1 MDNSISDENINTV
14 AAAAVV
20 AASTA
25 TGAVGTPTITK
36 SNDGSHS
43 SCDDD
48 GQTITHMDDNRKTKC
63 DKAFSATGI
72 VVNTTTATDELCTKD
87 YALRRNDGSY
97 KRTITSKCIS
107 RARDLV
113 HKCQSDPG
121 GSRVLPA
128 LNVVANR
135 SSQTRSSFRHQSPSC
150 SSTSPSSTAIT
161 TRKCVLTLDGYNY
174 VIVASSPDSKS
185 KTENLT
191 GATSSEHELK
201 SPFDEKS
208 GNSEQSQISSP
219 APQQPS
225 SPTINGLISI
235 RRSSTKKSDYFT
247 KRYSQ
252 PQLDTGLEFSYPTTT
267 PAAAATIPTAA
278 APHLQSQIANSLQ
291 QIPLDVKCGLD
302 KAASAAGN
310 KHKPYLNRRNQLY
323 RFSCDNCPDDY
334 HSSSGDTTVAF
345 GDKCKFAAAKGETFA
360 WTKMQSDSVSSS
372 SSVLAQN
379 RCLTEHDGS
388 EQAAV
393 ATNPVDLTTDNLPA
407 VDTPDALSQASARL
421 RCILKLLQRC
431 SGDVSAEILQKN
443 LHYAARVLEALYID
457 ETKSVKNQKKISD
470 ESTAPDFESNIEIE
484 NRGEC
489 ANDDDHDDVDENASV
504 KSGNADMDVDIKTD
518 DVPEQ
523 SVSPNNHEHSLDEN
537 DHETANAHND
547 LTSNDDTITAI
558 TTTTAT
564 EYESQTSISINSFG
578 GSVFLGEQWHRRLR
592 APVWARQQENKIANE
607 KKHST
612 ADNSASTKDNDLKV
626 QRRLADEDDE
636 LSEVQPDA
644 VPPEVREW
652 LASTFTR
659 QLVTTRK
666 RTEEKPKFRTVAH
679 AIRAGIFVDRI
690 YRRVSST
697 AMLQFPTEV
706 VKVLKTLDDW
716 SFDQFA
722 LATATNG
729 QPIKYLGYDLLN
741 RYGIIH
747 KFKVSPT
754 VLEQFLVKIEE
765 GYCRYQN
772 PYHNNLHA
780 ADVAQ
785 TIHYM
790 LCQTGVMHYL
800 TDLEIF
806 AILIAALIH
815 DYEHTGT
822 TNSFHINTGS
832 DMAMLY
838 NDRAV
843 LENHHASA
851 AFRMLKEDEYNI
863 FSNLSREEYKEIRN
877 LVIDMVIST
886 DMSFHNQQLKN
897 MKSLIAIASSDTHY
911 NKTNVDLKFKALSFI
926 LHCCD
931 ISHPAKKWEIHH
943 RWTMLLIEE
952 FFRQG
957 DLERELGLDI
967 SPLCDR
973 NSTVIPKSQIV
984 FIEVIVEPSLAVCAD
999 LLELILTPIA
1009 SQSGSKT
1016 DNTIAEES
1024 QKSSSPATST
1034 DTQNPSQPQRIFIKK
1049 PWIACMKENKRIW
1062 KEQEAAEPSSQPS
1075 LSTEEQND
1083 PDANLE
1089 RPSSS

>member
-1 MDNSISDENINTV
+1 MDNSISDDNINTV

-25 TGAVGTPTITK
+25 TAAVGTPTITK
-36 SNDGSHS
+36 NS
-43 SCDDD
+43 SCDGLQSSIDYG
-48 GQTITHMDDNRKTKC
+48 GQSVVHNDDNDIGKNNSDKSCSPTIATTADEFKTK
-63 DKAFSATGI
+63 
-72 VVNTTTATDELCTKD
+72 EYL
-87 YALRRNDGSY
+87 LRRNDASY
-97 KRTITSKCIS
+97 KRITSKCIS
-107 RARDLV
+107 RAKDLV

-121 GSRVLPA
+121 GSRVTPT
-128 LNVVANR
+128 LNLSANR
-135 SSQTRSSFRHQSPSC
+135 SPQSRSTLRHQSPSC
-150 SSTSPSSTAIT
+150 SSSSSNTAST

-174 VIVASSPDSKS
+174 VIVASSPDNKS
-185 KTENLT
+185 KPENLT
-191 GATSSEHELK
+191 GVVSSELELK
-201 SPFDEKS
+201 SPINDTID
-208 GNSEQSQISSP
+208 SEARSQISPS
-219 APQQPS
+219 ALQQPS
-225 SPTINGLISI
+225 TPTLNGLISI
-235 RRSSTKKSDYFT
+235 RRSSTKKSDYFA

-252 PQLDTGLEFSYPTTT
+252 PQLNTGLEFSYPTNTT
-267 PAAAATIPTAA
+267 AY
-278 APHLQSQIANSLQ
+278 PHQNS
-291 QIPLDVKCGLD
+291 PVESASDTPCGLET
-302 KAASAAGN
+302 ATGN
-310 KHKPYLNRRNQLY
+310 RRKPYLNRRSPIY
-323 RFSCDNCPDDY
+323 RFSCDNFADDY
-334 HSSSGDTTVAF
+334 HQQHQHRLKSGDTVTTF
-345 GDKCKFAAAKGETFA
+345 GDRCTFSGA
-360 WTKMQSDSVSSS
+360 EEISDWYKMQSDSVSSS
-372 SSVLAQN
+372 SSSTVATSTTSQN
-379 RCLTEHDGS
+379 RCLTSTEHDGN
-388 EQAAV
+388 EQGTV

-407 VDTPDALSQASARL
+407 VDTPDACDKAALRL
-421 RCILKLLQRC
+421 RCILKLLQR
-431 SGDVSAEILQKN
+431 GDVSVEILQKN

-457 ETKSVKNQKKISD
+457 ETKQ
-470 ESTAPDFESNIEIE
+470 ES
-484 NRGEC
+484 
-489 ANDDDHDDVDENASV
+489 
-504 KSGNADMDVDIKTD
+504 
-518 DVPEQ
+518 
-523 SVSPNNHEHSLDEN
+523 
-537 DHETANAHND
+537 
-547 LTSNDDTITAI
+547 
-558 TTTTAT
+558 
-564 EYESQTSISINSFG
+564 
-578 GSVFLGEQWHRRLR
+578 
-592 APVWARQQENKIANE
+592 KIANE

-612 ADNSASTKDNDLKV
+612 DASTKDNDSKV

-697 AMLQFPTEV
+697 AMLQFPPEV

-754 VLEQFLVKIEE
+754 ILEQFLVKIEE

-790 LCQTGVMHYL
+790 LSQTGVMHYL

-863 FSNLSREEYKEIRN
+863 FSSLSREEYKEIRN

-1009 SQSGSKT
+1009 SQTGNKTT
-1016 DNTIAEES
+1016 DNSTIAEES
-1024 QKSSSPATST
+1024 QKSTSNT
-1034 DTQNPSQPQRIFIKK
+1034 SKSDPSQPQRILIKK
-1049 PWIACMKENKRIW
+1049 PWITCMKENKRIW
-1062 KEQEAAEPSSQPS
+1062 KEQEVAETSNQPS
-1075 LSTEEQND
+1075 LSTEESSD
-1083 PDANLE
+1083 PDANVE

>member
-1 MDNSISDENINTV
+1 
-14 AAAAVV
+14 
-20 AASTA
+20 
-25 TGAVGTPTITK
+25 
-36 SNDGSHS
+36 
-43 SCDDD
+43 
-48 GQTITHMDDNRKTKC
+48 
-63 DKAFSATGI
+63 
-72 VVNTTTATDELCTKD
+72 
-87 YALRRNDGSY
+87 
-97 KRTITSKCIS
+97 
-107 RARDLV
+107 
-113 HKCQSDPG
+113 
-121 GSRVLPA
+121 
-128 LNVVANR
+128 
-135 SSQTRSSFRHQSPSC
+135 
-150 SSTSPSSTAIT
+150 
-161 TRKCVLTLDGYNY
+161 
-174 VIVASSPDSKS
+174 
-185 KTENLT
+185 
-191 GATSSEHELK
+191 
-201 SPFDEKS
+201 
-208 GNSEQSQISSP
+208 
-219 APQQPS
+219 
-225 SPTINGLISI
+225 
-235 RRSSTKKSDYFT
+235 
-247 KRYSQ
+247 
-252 PQLDTGLEFSYPTTT
+252 
-267 PAAAATIPTAA
+267 
-278 APHLQSQIANSLQ
+278 
-291 QIPLDVKCGLD
+291 
-302 KAASAAGN
+302 
-310 KHKPYLNRRNQLY
+310 
-323 RFSCDNCPDDY
+323 
-334 HSSSGDTTVAF
+334 
-345 GDKCKFAAAKGETFA
+345 
-360 WTKMQSDSVSSS
+360 MQSDSVSSS
-372 SSVLAQN
+372 SSSTVATSTTSQN
-379 RCLTEHDGS
+379 RCLTSTEHDGN
-388 EQAAV
+388 EQGTV

-407 VDTPDALSQASARL
+407 VDTPDACDKAALRL
-421 RCILKLLQRC
+421 RCILKLLQR
-431 SGDVSAEILQKN
+431 GDVSVEILQKN

-457 ETKSVKNQKKISD
+457 ETKSEKNQKKINDNTTD
-470 ESTAPDFESNIEIE
+470 ECDSLHSKNEIE
-484 NRGEC
+484 NNGEC
-489 ANDDDHDDVDENASV
+489 GNNDGGGDDVVDSN
-504 KSGNADMDVDIKTD
+504 SGNADMDFEIKTD
-518 DVPEQ
+518 DVPDQ
-523 SVSPNNHEHSLDEN
+523 CDSQNNHDNSLGEN
-537 DHETANAHND
+537 DNETKAHD
-547 LTSNDDTITAI
+547 LTSNSTTENDANP
-558 TTTTAT
+558 TTT
-564 EYESQTSISINSFG
+564 NSFG
-578 GSVFLGEQWHRRLR
+578 DSEFIRKQWHRRLR
-592 APVWARQQENKIANE
+592 TPVWA
-607 KKHST
+607 
-612 ADNSASTKDNDLKV
+612 
-626 QRRLADEDDE
+626 RRLADEDDE

-697 AMLQFPTEV
+697 AMLQFPPEV

-754 VLEQFLVKIEE
+754 ILEQFLVKIEE

-790 LCQTGVMHYL
+790 LSQTGVMHYL

-863 FSNLSREEYKEIRN
+863 FSSLSREEYKEIRN

-1009 SQSGSKT
+1009 SQTGNKTT
-1016 DNTIAEES
+1016 DNSTIAEES
-1024 QKSSSPATST
+1024 QKSTSNT
-1034 DTQNPSQPQRIFIKK
+1034 SKSDPSQPQRILIKK
-1049 PWIACMKENKRIW
+1049 PWITCMKENKRIW
-1062 KEQEAAEPSSQPS
+1062 KEQEVAETSNQPS
-1075 LSTEEQND
+1075 LSTEESSD
-1083 PDANLE
+1083 PDANVE